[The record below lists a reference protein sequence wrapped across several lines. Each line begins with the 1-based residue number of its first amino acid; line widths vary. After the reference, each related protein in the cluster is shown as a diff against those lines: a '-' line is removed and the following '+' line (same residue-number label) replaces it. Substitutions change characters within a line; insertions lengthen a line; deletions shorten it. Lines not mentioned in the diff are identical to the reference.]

1 MFIVSEW
8 VVAEAIDD
16 TTKML
21 VEISVRA
28 DCCGSGWWCDRDA
41 GEDQYEDIKSDRD
54 CWWKGFGVDGVEQ
67 QGQGDDLKGWGV
79 DEGAKVLQR

>member
-1 MFIVSEW
+1 MEGVELEANQDGRMFIVSEW

-28 DCCGSGWWCDRDA
+28 DCCGSGWWCGGDA
-41 GEDQYEDIKSDRD
+41 GED
-54 CWWKGFGVDGVEQ
+54 
-67 QGQGDDLKGWGV
+67 
-79 DEGAKVLQR
+79 